1 MEAFGYTSTS
11 IRQPLVNLRSSVPSV
26 RASTRASRN
35 QSIILFAEKEKGGG
49 EDNKPGNA
57 LDGVDDVAA
66 EAQAAL
72 QEAQKA
78 LDLLNPNSN
87 TSDTNQLID
96 VDELATADSSETLS
110 IMEKLASG
118 KLSSQDVTSK
128 LIEKQTNMQDQK
140 RQEEILRQ
148 ETQKQLLAKQTL
160 EEQQKLKGEAVSSS
174 IGGAAFGALAGI
186 ALDVYLDIKG
196 VTEIEP
202 IIPPIFFGASF
213 AAAAFGVGQQDNAIG
228 KAVRNVLGGTV
239 QSLTNSVSSSV
250 TNAVDNAV
258 KEAKATPIKIKTAVD
273 AKVKETTDEIK
284 QIPGKVKDSAT
295 TRAEEIGNDLRQI
308 PGKVKDSAQ
317 RSADNTKEKI
327 ENVTKKAVEDV
338 RAAPG
343 RVADETKKAFVSAKE
358 DVEDKIERSIKSTE
372 KKITDTVDEV
382 AALPGKLSD
391 KVSCFVSISFRF
403 ISSLV
408 GGLRIVLP
416 CTRTCVLLCFC
427 VSVSGVY
434 SFTNYAPCV
443 LSHLCVCLS
452 TTDFRRGLQGHSH
465 RKEGTKTRY
474 FYCR

>member
-1 MEAFGYTSTS
+1 MKISNASLHALLASAAAFTGVTVEAFGYTSTS
-11 IRQPLVNLRSSVPSV
+11 IRQPLANLHSSLPSV
-26 RASTRASRN
+26 STRATSSTSTSTSTRATSSR
-35 QSIILFAEKEKGGG
+35 SKSTILFAEKEKGGE
-49 EDNKPGNA
+49 EDKQPGNA

-78 LDLLNPNSN
+78 LDLLNPKSNSN
-87 TSDTNQLID
+87 TTTDTNQNQLID
-96 VDELATADSSETLS
+96 VDELATDSETLS

-128 LIEKQTNMQDQK
+128 LIEKQTNLQDQK
-140 RQEEILRQ
+140 RQEEIVRQ

-160 EEQQKLKGEAVSSS
+160 EEQEKRKGEAVSAS

-186 ALDVYLDIKG
+186 ALDVYLDMKG

-202 IIPPIFFGASF
+202 IVPPFFLGASF
-213 AAAAFGVGQQDNAIG
+213 TAAAFVVGQQDNAIG
-228 KAVRNVLGGTV
+228 KAVRDVLGGTV
-239 QSLTNSVSSSV
+239 QSLTKSVSSSL
-250 TNAVDNAV
+250 TSAVDNAV
-258 KEAKATPIKIKTAVD
+258 KEAKATPVKIKTAVD

-295 TRAEEIGNDLRQI
+295 KRSEEIGNDLRQI

-327 ENVTKKAVEDV
+327 ENATKKAVEDV

-358 DVEDKIERSIKSTE
+358 DVEEKIERSIKSTE

-391 KVSCFVSISFRF
+391 KVSCFLSLSFRVFFFSCRWIAHCVAMHKDLFLLFCFRRVSI
-403 ISSLV
+403 
-408 GGLRIVLP
+408 
-416 CTRTCVLLCFC
+416 
-427 VSVSGVY
+427 Y
-434 SFTNYAPCV
+434 
-443 LSHLCVCLS
+443 
-452 TTDFRRGLQGHSH
+452 
-465 RKEGTKTRY
+465 
-474 FYCR
+474 